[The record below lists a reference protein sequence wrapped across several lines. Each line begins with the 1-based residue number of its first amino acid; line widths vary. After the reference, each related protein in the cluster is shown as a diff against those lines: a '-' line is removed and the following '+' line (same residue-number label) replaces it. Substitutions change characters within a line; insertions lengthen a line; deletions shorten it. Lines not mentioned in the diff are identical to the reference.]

1 MKKGI
6 IYLIT
11 IIIIFSLIIF
21 GISNIKNQKDS
32 SEEKVK
38 IVATLFPQYDFAKQI
53 GGDKVEVTLLLT
65 PGTETHTYEPTPQ
78 DIINVNN
85 SDLFIYTGKYME
97 PWSDKIATSID
108 SDTLILDSS
117 KNINLIPSEHTDEIT
132 ENSTER
138 IETNSETSEN
148 TEETA
153 NYTNETL
160 VHTGKVANYTN
171 EISVHTEENT
181 DAENSYE
188 NSNQESYE
196 SESHNHEY
204 DPHIWLNPQNAIV
217 MVNNITEELC
227 NIDPQNASYY
237 KQNAENYIEQ
247 LNLLDSDIE
256 NTIKNSIKNKIAFGG
271 TFAYMYFIQRYNL
284 EYVSAYDS
292 CGENTEPSASNVKKV
307 IDYMKQNDIHVIF
320 YQELSSGKIADT
332 IASETGATKLVFHT
346 IHNASQEEINR
357 GETYISLMRKNLE
370 NLKKALN

>member
-1 MKKGI
+1 MKGEEAIIILRVIALINMKKGI

-21 GISNIKNQKDS
+21 GISNIKNEKDN
-32 SEEKVK
+32 SEEKIK

-108 SDTLILDSS
+108 ADTVILDSS
-117 KNINLIPSEHTDEIT
+117 KNINLISSEHTDEIT
-132 ENSTER
+132 ENSNETTES
-138 IETNSETSEN
+138 NNKSSEHLEEISEN
-148 TEETA
+148 
-153 NYTNETL
+153 
-160 VHTGKVANYTN
+160 
-171 EISVHTEENT
+171 S
-181 DAENSYE
+181 DE
-188 NSNQESYE
+188 NSNHESYE
-196 SESHNHEY
+196 AESHNHEY
-204 DPHIWLNPQNAIV
+204 DPHIWLNPQNSIV

-227 NIDPQNASYY
+227 NIDPQNSSYY

-256 NTIKNSIKNKIAFGG
+256 NTIKNSSKNKIAFGG
-271 TFAYMYFIQRYNL
+271 TFAYMYFIRRYNL

-320 YQELSSGKIADT
+320 YQELSSGKIADV
-332 IASETGATKLVFHT
+332 IAAETGATKLVFHT
-346 IHNASQEEINR
+346 IHNASQEEINN